1 MANKKSAIAK
11 KTAYLIHEGK
21 PAKQAYAI
29 ANSMS
34 RSHRLTPTGHYIKK
48 GGMKK
53 NKTKFGELAPSS
65 YAPN

>member
-1 MANKKSAIAK
+1 MAHKKSAIAK
-11 KTAYLIHEGK
+11 KTAYLIKEGK

-34 RSHRLTPTGHYIKK
+34 RSHKLTPTGHYKRK
-48 GGMKK
+48 GMKK

>member
-34 RSHRLTPTGHYIKK
+34 RSHRLTPEGHYKRK
-48 GGMKK
+48 GMKK
-53 NKTKFGELAPSS
+53 RKETFGELAEGS
-65 YAPN
+65 YAPK